1 MKGTGFS
8 KVVYCSID
16 VWKIALYKFMYI
28 IIIIVVI
35 VVNLIIEIIK
45 SGIVLMEFNTDLLC
59 SMEAAQ
65 RLLMGSNNEVLYPG

>member
-8 KVVYCSID
+8 VVVYCSTD
-16 VWKIALYKFMYI
+16 MWKIALYKFMYI
-28 IIIIVVI
+28 IIIIIFMVIIVVVVVI
-35 VVNLIIEIIK
+35 IIEIII

-65 RLLMGSNNEVLYPG
+65 KLCD

>member
-8 KVVYCSID
+8 VVVYCSID

-28 IIIIVVI
+28 IIIFMIIIVV
-35 VVNLIIEIIK
+35 VVIIIEIII

-65 RLLMGSNNEVLYPG
+65 KLCD

>member
-8 KVVYCSID
+8 VVVYCSID

-28 IIIIVVI
+28 IFMIIVV
-35 VVNLIIEIIK
+35 VVVVVIIIEIII

-65 RLLMGSNNEVLYPG
+65 KLCD

>member
-8 KVVYCSID
+8 VVVYCSID
-16 VWKIALYKFMYI
+16 VWKIALYKFMSI
-28 IIIIVVI
+28 IIIFMIIIVV
-35 VVNLIIEIIK
+35 VVIIIEIII

-65 RLLMGSNNEVLYPG
+65 KLCD

>member
-8 KVVYCSID
+8 VVVYCSTD
-16 VWKIALYKFMYI
+16 MWRIALYKFMYI
-28 IIIIVVI
+28 IIIIFMVIIVVVVVI
-35 VVNLIIEIIK
+35 IIEIII

-65 RLLMGSNNEVLYPG
+65 KLCD

>member
-8 KVVYCSID
+8 VVVYCSID
-16 VWKIALYKFMYI
+16 MWKIALYKFMSI
-28 IIIIVVI
+28 IIIFMIIIVV
-35 VVNLIIEIIK
+35 VVVIIIEIII

-65 RLLMGSNNEVLYPG
+65 KLCD